1 MILNSESVQL
11 IRANAARLAKSVR
24 NKEDLIDLA
33 TASNFEQVFTAIE
46 TILTN
51 TDMFFDDDLLL
62 NLDDSNWRSFKA
74 TLLVYTLNRVNRN
87 MASEIRSEMHGSIRE
102 VSGASIASL

>member
-11 IRANAARLAKSVR
+11 IRANATRLANNVR
-24 NKEDLIDLA
+24 HKDDLIDLA
-33 TASNFEQVFTAIE
+33 TASNFEQVFAAIE
-46 TILTN
+46 TLLTN
-51 TDMFFDDDLLL
+51 TDMFFDDEFLM

-87 MASEIRSEMHGSIRE
+87 MASEIRSEVHHAAERE
-102 VSGASIASL
+102 LSGASASL